1 MTLKSGL
8 MGCSALCGLVMTT
21 NTRLLGTIL
30 AFSVLT
36 MTGHVQA
43 DCEELSFD
51 GHSLARCKVWPAFKD
66 QAIAAKSTFT
76 PVSEDVN
83 DGGMF
88 DLELSIVNSTNDQT
102 LATYCKNEAYNSD
115 AVGFE
120 GLIIDTARYKL
131 APHVR
136 AFGLRSDFGHRSSAM
151 PYSKTDLALYLREG
165 NTLRPVLEGLVVA
178 KNTGE
183 WMGDCSGQGQDIRRT
198 VDIGKST
205 HNGFADLIVTSST
218 TVLKNFKS
226 GEECLSKTSDLKKT
240 QITLSYDGKHYVVPE
255 ELKGY

>member
-8 MGCSALCGLVMTT
+8 MGCSALCLVMTT

-102 LATYCKNEAYNSD
+102 LATYCKNEAYPD

-151 PYSKTDLALYLREG
+151 PYSKTDLALYLREVIPCVQCWRG
-165 NTLRPVLEGLVVA
+165 WWLPRTRV
-178 KNTGE
+178 
-183 WMGDCSGQGQDIRRT
+183 SGWATAQVRGRT
-198 VDIGKST
+198 YAEPSISANRLT
-205 HNGFADLIVTSST
+205 TDLQT
-218 TVLKNFKS
+218 
-226 GEECLSKTSDLKKT
+226 
-240 QITLSYDGKHYVVPE
+240 
-255 ELKGY
+255 